1 MVTERAK
8 SVSRRVHKLE
18 NWNCNQRKS
27 GGKVT
32 IGPICPVGV
41 SRKCHP
47 LTQVVLTCA
56 FSDAV
61 TATLYFALLQNDLET
76 RDEV

>member
-1 MVTERAK
+1 MRLRWSLEKEERGQG
-8 SVSRRVHKLE
+8 SDRSNMSCR
-18 NWNCNQRKS
+18 
-27 GGKVT
+27 T
-32 IGPICPVGV
+32 IGTLRPLLV
-41 SRKCHP
+41 SRKRHP